1 MTVLSVQLVNI
12 SINEYKLV
20 STTVAMKGRGGKEK
34 LRDKEME
41 RNKMKQAESL
51 MALHTHTHT
60 HTDIYIKK
68 NKLV

>member
-41 RNKMKQAESL
+41 RNRYMKDLISNQ
-51 MALHTHTHT
+51 
-60 HTDIYIKK
+60 K
-68 NKLV
+68 NNQNEMT

>member
-1 MTVLSVQLVNI
+1 MPVLSVQLVNV

-41 RNKMKQAESL
+41 RNRYMKDLISNR
-51 MALHTHTHT
+51 
-60 HTDIYIKK
+60 K
-68 NKLV
+68 NNQNEMT

>member
-41 RNKMKQAESL
+41 RNRYMKDLISNR
-51 MALHTHTHT
+51 
-60 HTDIYIKK
+60 K
-68 NKLV
+68 NNQNEMT